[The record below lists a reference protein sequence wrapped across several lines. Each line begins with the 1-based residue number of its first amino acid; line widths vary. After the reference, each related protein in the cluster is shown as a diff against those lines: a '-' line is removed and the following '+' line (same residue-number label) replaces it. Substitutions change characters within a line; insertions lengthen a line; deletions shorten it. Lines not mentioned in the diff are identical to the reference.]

1 MNLNYVR
8 YVDKWV
14 GLAICLVLFC
24 FDRVIGRFFG
34 RHIPSLLAT
43 TPPPLDAEPH
53 CPRRVLCIKFYGL
66 GNTAM
71 LIPVLE
77 ALRRRH
83 PDAELDFLTLS
94 GNVPLLERSG
104 ALTRVRALDVAGLRP
119 FLRTFAAELGA
130 IRRRGY
136 DTVLDFEQFVK
147 VSTVIAFLSGARE
160 RIGFNT
166 DGQRRGFLYTTR
178 VVYTD
183 SDHMSAISARLV
195 RPLGLTGELPPAS
208 LTIREEERQKVRT
221 FLIDA
226 GVAPSHFPL
235 VAIHLGI
242 GMNFYRVALKRWD
255 VANFAA
261 VADELV
267 ARYG

>member
-1 MNLNYVR
+1 MTLNYVR

-83 PDAELDFLTLS
+83 PDAELDFLTDRKSTRLNS
-94 GNVPLLERSG
+94 SHGYISYAVFCLKKKKKLQDPGHHRRARSH
-104 ALTRVRALDVAGLRP
+104 A
-119 FLRTFAAELGA
+119 
-130 IRRRGY
+130 
-136 DTVLDFEQFVK
+136 
-147 VSTVIAFLSGARE
+147 S
-160 RIGFNT
+160 
-166 DGQRRGFLYTTR
+166 
-178 VVYTD
+178 
-183 SDHMSAISARLV
+183 SAR
-195 RPLGLTGELPPAS
+195 T
-208 LTIREEERQKVRT
+208 T
-221 FLIDA
+221 
-226 GVAPSHFPL
+226 
-235 VAIHLGI
+235 
-242 GMNFYRVALKRWD
+242 
-255 VANFAA
+255 
-261 VADELV
+261 
-267 ARYG
+267 